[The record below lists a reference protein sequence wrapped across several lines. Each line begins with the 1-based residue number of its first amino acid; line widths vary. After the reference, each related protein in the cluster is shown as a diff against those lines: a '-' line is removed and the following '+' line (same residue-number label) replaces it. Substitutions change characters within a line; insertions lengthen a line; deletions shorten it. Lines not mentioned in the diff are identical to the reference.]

1 MQVNKYLQH
10 IIQRET
16 GDRNQA
22 SVQSNLAQIEA
33 RKRQALL
40 VYLTLCAKRLGV
52 PLRSTSR
59 PTDST
64 VAGAS

>member
-10 IIQRET
+10 IIQREST
-16 GDRNQA
+16 QPQPL
-22 SVQSNLAQIEA
+22 QSSLAQIEA
-33 RKRQALL
+33 RKTEALL

-59 PTDST
+59 PTPST
-64 VAGAS
+64 GSTAS